1 MAMKT
6 PSITSAGTLGKQQRG
21 GLQMHWTSLSLLN
34 SLDKGAF
41 ILALDRGAAA
51 YTAGFASRVEAYA
64 KENAPWEDR
73 TGDAR
78 DGLTAKGQQ
87 RLFEY
92 RIILY
97 HTVDYGIWL
106 EVRWNG
112 KYAIIVPTIIHMG
125 NELMSEL
132 SMVLTASTGT
142 VFIHTGGEGGSGE
155 F

>member
-6 PSITSAGTLGKQQRG
+6 PSIASVGTMGKQQRG
-21 GLQMHWTSLSLLN
+21 GTHINWTSLSLLN
-34 SLDKGAF
+34 SLNKGAF
-41 ILALDRGAAA
+41 ILALDRGLAAH
-51 YTAGFASRVEAYA
+51 TVGFASRVESYA

-78 DGLTAKGQQ
+78 EGLTAKGQQ

-106 EVRWNG
+106 EVRWGG

-125 NELMSEL
+125 NELMNEL
-132 SMVLTASTGT
+132 SMVMTAATGT
-142 VFIHTGGEGGSGE
+142 VYVHTGGEE
-155 F
+155 AF